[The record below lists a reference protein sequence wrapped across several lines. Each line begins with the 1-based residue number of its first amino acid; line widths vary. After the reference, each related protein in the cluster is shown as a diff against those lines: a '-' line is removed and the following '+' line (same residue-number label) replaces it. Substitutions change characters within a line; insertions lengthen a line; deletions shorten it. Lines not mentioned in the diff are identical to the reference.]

1 MQRRN
6 DIDWLRIFAT
16 YLLFVF
22 HAAMIFNPAPFY
34 HVRNA
39 EVSVVML
46 VLAGF
51 ISLWHMPLFFVLAG
65 WSAYG
70 SLSSRGAREFAH
82 ERLLKLGIP
91 LVAGCITIGPVVKY
105 FELKSGLDLSYS
117 GLRVA
122 PQLQESFRSVIPG
135 GLPTAPPFHQSFL
148 EF

>member
-22 HAAMIFNPAPFY
+22 HGAMIFSPAPFY

-39 EVSVVML
+39 EVSDVML
-46 VLAGF
+46 VVAGF

-70 SLSSRGAREFAH
+70 SLRSRGATTFVR
-82 ERLLKLGIP
+82 ERLMKLGVP
-91 LVAGCITIGPVVKY
+91 LIAGCMTIGP
-105 FELKSGLDLSYS
+105 
-117 GLRVA
+117 
-122 PQLQESFRSVIPG
+122 PWP
-135 GLPTAPPFHQSFL
+135 
-148 EF
+148 